1 MSSVNLLAREVA
13 AKIVFYG
20 PGLSGKTTTLRKI
33 YETVRPANRGEMM
46 SIATEG
52 DRTLF
57 FDFLPVKVERV
68 NDCSVRL
75 ALYTVPGQVFY
86 NATRKLVLQGADG
99 VVFVADSQ
107 PEALDSNRESLQN
120 LEENLLEQGIRLDR
134 FPLVMQWNKRDIDK
148 AMPVEQMRAALN
160 TRGAPEFETS
170 ATSGQGVLDSLKA
183 ITRLVI
189 KDLRAKRIVPP
200 PRTAPNPVAPGAGL
214 EAQLSQH
221 LPTRPSQTLPAVQ
234 PPSMTPRQHPGS
246 STTLPAVG
254 AGGGPAAVAPAA
266 KMEVTPNSSA
276 VPVPRMEV
284 TPNSSAVPVPR
295 TVGQRA
301 MGPATAL
308 APGDL
313 FDHARAAET
322 AFASGQYAQC
332 VKACLDAVRRALAF
346 AGEGSLAQQGFLLRV
361 DGADLLRL
369 QGLSNRVDTARVDD
383 AAFALYLVMHVFTR
397 LNAAGLPET
406 A

>member
-33 YETVRPANRGEMM
+33 YETVRPAHRGEMM

-134 FPLVMQWNKRDIDK
+134 FPLVIQWNKRDIEK
-148 AMPVEQMRAALN
+148 VLPVEQLRSALN
-160 TRGAPEFETS
+160 GRGVPEFETA
-170 ATSGQGVLDSLKA
+170 ATSGQGVLDALKA

-189 KDLRAKRIVPP
+189 KDLRAKRIVPA
-200 PRTAPNPVAPGAGL
+200 PRTSPTPVAPGAGL
-214 EAQLSQH
+214 EARLSQH
-221 LPTRPSQTLPAVQ
+221 LPARPSQTLPTVH
-234 PPSMTPRQHPGS
+234 PPAMTPRQPP
-246 STTLPAVG
+246 STTTPTVG
-254 AGGGPAAVAPAA
+254 SATAAAAAPKVEMPPQAAPMPAVAPAA
-266 KMEVTPNSSA
+266 SPAARVL
-276 VPVPRMEV
+276 
-284 TPNSSAVPVPR
+284 
-295 TVGQRA
+295 
-301 MGPATAL
+301 GPASAL

-313 FDHARAAET
+313 FDHARAAEA
-322 AFASGQYAQC
+322 AFASGQYGTC
-332 VKACLDAVRRALAF
+332 VTACVDAVRRALAF
-346 AGEGSLAQQGFLLRV
+346 AGEGTLAHQGYLLRV

-369 QGLSNRVDTARVDD
+369 QRMSSHVETLRVDD
-383 AAFALYLVMHVFTR
+383 AAFALYLLMQVFTR
-397 LNAAGLPET
+397 LNEAGLPET

>member
-33 YETVRPANRGEMM
+33 YETVRPAHRGEMM

-68 NDCSVRL
+68 NDCTVRL

-107 PEALDSNRESLQN
+107 PEAFDSNRESLQN

-134 FPLVMQWNKRDIDK
+134 FPLVMQWNKRDIEK
-148 AMPVEQMRAALN
+148 AMPVEQLRAALN
-160 TRGAPEFETS
+160 ARGAPEFETS
-170 ATSGQGVLDSLKA
+170 ATSGQGVLDALKA

-200 PRTAPNPVAPGAGL
+200 PRPAQAPVAPGAGL

-221 LPTRPSQTLPAVQ
+221 LPARPSQSMPAIQQ
-234 PPSMTPRQHPGS
+234 PPAMTPRQHP
-246 STTLPAVG
+246 PG
-254 AGGGPAAVAPAA
+254 AGPAAA
-266 KMEVTPNSSA
+266 
-276 VPVPRMEV
+276 PRMEV
-284 TPNSSAVPVPR
+284 TPNSSAVAVPR
-295 TVGQRA
+295 TVGQRVL
-301 MGPATAL
+301 GPATAL

-313 FDHARAAET
+313 FDYARAAET
-322 AFASGQYAQC
+322 SFASGQYGTC
-332 VKACLDAVRRALAF
+332 VTACMDAVRRALSF
-346 AGEGSLAQQGFLLRV
+346 AGEGTLAQQGYLLRV

-369 QGLSNRVDTARVDD
+369 QGLANKVDTARVDD
-383 AAFALYLVMHVFTR
+383 AAFALYFVMQVFTR
-397 LNAAGLPET
+397 LTAAGLPEM

>member
-1 MSSVNLLAREVA
+1 VSSVNLLAREVA

-33 YETVRPANRGEMM
+33 YETVRPAHRGEMM

-68 NDCSVRL
+68 NDCTVRL

-107 PEALDSNRESLQN
+107 PEAFDSNRESLQN

-134 FPLVMQWNKRDIDK
+134 FPLVMQWNKRDIEK
-148 AMPVEQMRAALN
+148 ALSVEQLRAALN

-170 ATSGQGVLDSLKA
+170 ATSGQGVLDTLKA

-200 PRTAPNPVAPGAGL
+200 PRPAQAPVPPGAGL

-221 LPTRPSQTLPAVQ
+221 LPTRPSQSMPAIQQ
-234 PPSMTPRQHPGS
+234 PPAMMPRQHP
-246 STTLPAVG
+246 PG
-254 AGGGPAAVAPAA
+254 AGAMAATAVAP
-266 KMEVTPNSSA
+266 S
-276 VPVPRMEV
+276 PRMEV
-284 TPNSSAVPVPR
+284 TPNSSAVAVPR
-295 TVGQRA
+295 TVGQRVL
-301 MGPATAL
+301 GPTTAL

-313 FDHARAAET
+313 FDYARAAET
-322 AFASGQYAQC
+322 SFASGQYGAC
-332 VKACLDAVRRALAF
+332 VTACMDAVRRALSF
-346 AGEGSLAQQGFLLRV
+346 AGEGTLAQQGFLLRV

-369 QGLSNRVDTARVDD
+369 QGLSSKVDTARVDD
-383 AAFALYLVMHVFTR
+383 AAFALYCVMQVFTR